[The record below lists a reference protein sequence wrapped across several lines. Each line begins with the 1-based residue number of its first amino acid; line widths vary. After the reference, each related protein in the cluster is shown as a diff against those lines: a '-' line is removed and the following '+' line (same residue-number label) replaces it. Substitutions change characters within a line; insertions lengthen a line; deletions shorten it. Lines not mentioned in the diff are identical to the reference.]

1 MAHSRLTEGEQ
12 CLHGTCLDTEEVRSG
27 CDLMHLFF
35 MFDEYSD
42 KSSPEEVL
50 CQAQAL
56 IDPLNNPDK
65 TRPKGEW
72 VGGEITRQ

>member
-1 MAHSRLTEGEQ
+1 MNALNELILRRQ
-12 CLHGTCLDTEEVRSG
+12 CLHVSGTEQVRSG

-50 CQAQAL
+50 CQAQAMM
-56 IDPLNNPDK
+56 DVFNNPDK
-65 TRPKGEW
+65 PRPKGEW
-72 VGGEITRQ
+72 IGGEITRQ

>member
-1 MAHSRLTEGEQ
+1 MGLYLHVPGIEQ
-12 CLHGTCLDTEEVRSG
+12 VRSG

-50 CQAQAL
+50 LQAQAL
-56 IDPLNNPDK
+56 IDPLNNPDE
-65 TRPKGEW
+65 TRPNGEW
-72 VGGEITRQ
+72 IGGEITRQ